1 MAYKAENGSNGLSP
15 LRFGIV
21 SRINAA
27 TGEAFVK
34 FEDLDGLE
42 TAELPMLYPKTLKD
56 HFYRMLD
63 VGEHVACLMDEH
75 LENGVILGAVYD
87 DENLPPEGDANK
99 CYIQFENGTTITH
112 DRTNGNI
119 DIKTAGT
126 VTVDAPNVRITGDLH
141 VDGDVTAGNISL
153 RNHKHDGVRSGDSL
167 TGKPKG

>member
-1 MAYKAENGSNGLSP
+1 MSEQNENGSGGLSP

-21 SRINAA
+21 SRIDAA

-42 TAELPMLYPKTLKD
+42 TAEIPLLYPKTLKD

-63 VGEHVACLMDEH
+63 AGEHVACLMDEH

-99 CYIQFENGTTITH
+99 CYIQFENGTTIVH
-112 DRTNGNI
+112 DKTSGNI
-119 DIKTAGT
+119 NIKTSGT
-126 VTVDAPNVRITGDLH
+126 VTIDSPNVTMTGDLH
-141 VDGDVTAGNISL
+141 VNGDVTAGNISL
-153 RNHKHDGVRSGDSL
+153 RHHKHGGVKTGDGQ
-167 TGKPKG
+167 TGKPQN